1 VLSPH
6 RIIRM
11 SMLHSRKA
19 DLKIFSFER
28 DIAGK
33 INSDGGAAT
42 PRSGILA
49 QKAVGDFS
57 CTRLNCY

>member
-1 VLSPH
+1 
-6 RIIRM
+6 
-11 SMLHSRKA
+11 MLHSRKA

-42 PRSGILA
+42 PRFGILA

-57 CTRLNCY
+57 YTKLNCY